1 MIELKSE
8 IRKKSV
14 QKAVTQT
21 VCAYVPGDR
30 VAVVDDG
37 DGLDEDGGDEVGG
50 AEVCED
56 DVDGGVEER
65 LPLADGDEDDEVE
78 EDAEEGQRHLH
89 HHHAGALPAGRRR

>member
-1 MIELKSE
+1 M
-8 IRKKSV
+8 
-14 QKAVTQT
+14 
-21 VCAYVPGDR
+21 CVPGDR

-37 DGLDEDGGDEVGG
+37 DGLDEDGGDEVAG
-50 AEVCED
+50 AEVGED

-89 HHHAGALPAGRRR
+89 HHHAGALPAGWRHREICANGSMLWGADLIEVSF